1 MKLVTKVLLWVQIL
15 LSCYVAIVSTWEIVT
30 VLWDYGK
37 NGFAEPLLFLV
48 VLIFG
53 ALLVYSG
60 FQLYFNINTLL
71 FLKKATQKSQI
82 KTWRKVGAFFF
93 SNPIVACLLI
103 CMDDDELAP
112 EQANPDSSQDPVSI
126 LMEYKSMLDAGCIS
140 AEEYQEKK
148 AQLFQK

>member
-1 MKLVTKVLLWVQIL
+1 M
-15 LSCYVAIVSTWEIVT
+15 
-30 VLWDYGK
+30 
-37 NGFAEPLLFLV
+37 
-48 VLIFG
+48 
-53 ALLVYSG
+53 
-60 FQLYFNINTLL
+60 
-71 FLKKATQKSQI
+71 KKATQKSQI

-103 CMDDDELAP
+103 CLDDDELAP
-112 EQANPDSSQDPVSI
+112 EQENPDSGQDPVSI